1 MKIEVDNC
9 KGCILSETLDM
20 TVGYRCK
27 ITKNINRKPAIT
39 PKDCPAKQGITI
51 ITNEYEKGN

>member
-27 ITKNINRKPAIT
+27 ITKNTVRRPTTI
-39 PKDCPAKQGITI
+39 PKDCPAKEGVVIKAK
-51 ITNEYEKGN
+51 E